1 MVYFTAQECEENE
14 ERKGRTDFCGG
25 LKGAFFTL
33 RKLIVRLDMVIA
45 MLLLGKTY
53 AFTW

>member
-14 ERKGRTDFCGG
+14 EGRGRTDFCEV
-25 LKGAFFTL
+25 LQGAFFTL
-33 RKLIVRLDMVIA
+33 RKLNVRLNMKIA
-45 MLLLGKTY
+45 MLILGKTY